1 MTLLSICRDAADE
14 IGLDAR
20 PVTVVGNPLP
30 EVQRLLRFA
39 QRVGSDLATRAPWQA
54 LRLAHSF
61 TATDTEVQSGAVPA
75 TFQRFSP
82 ETVWDVTNGLS
93 LTGPVSP
100 VEYQSRKT
108 AYGTAGYSGDM
119 RWFTRRGNDFLVWP
133 LPAGGELYSYE
144 YQSAAFCQSASGTPQ
159 GEWLADTDTGR
170 ISEELITLGVIAR
183 YLAADGQP
191 SAPAEMAYRER
202 LNIEIRNDAPAAGVL
217 PAGDIF
223 GPGRRFTGE
232 PGSSG
237 GLSEFGGSGGG
248 GGGWTWG

>member
-1 MTLLSICRDAADE
+1 MSLLDICRAAADE

-20 PVTVVGNPLP
+20 PVSVVGSTIV

-54 LRLAHSF
+54 LRDVQSF
-61 TATDTEVQSGAVPA
+61 TAVASETQPNAVPA
-75 TFQRFSP
+75 AFQRFSP
-82 ETVWDVTNGLS
+82 ETVWDVTNGVS
-93 LTGPVSP
+93 ITGPIDP

-108 AYGTAGYSGDM
+108 DITTAGFTGPM

-133 LPAGGELYSYE
+133 MPVGGETYRFE
-144 YQSAAFCQSASGTPQ
+144 YQSGAFCQSAAGVPQ
-159 GEWLADTDTGR
+159 TEWLADTDTGR

-191 SAPAEMAYRER
+191 SAQAEMAYRER
-202 LNIEIRNDAPAAGVL
+202 MITEIRNDAPAAGVL
-217 PAGDIF
+217 AAGDIF
-223 GPGRRFTGE
+223 GTGRRFTGE

-237 GLSEFGGSGGG
+237 SRY
-248 GGGWTWG
+248 GWWY

>member
-1 MTLLSICRDAADE
+1 MSLLDICQNAADE

-20 PVTVVGNPLP
+20 PVSVVGSTIV

-54 LRLAHSF
+54 LRDVQTF
-61 TATDTEVQSGAVPA
+61 TAVASETQSNAVPA
-75 TFQRFSP
+75 AFQRFSP
-82 ETVWDVTNGLS
+82 ETVWDVTNGVS
-93 LTGPVSP
+93 ITGPIDP

-108 AYGTAGYSGDM
+108 DITTAGFTGPM

-133 LPAGGELYSYE
+133 MPVGGETYRFE
-144 YQSAAFCQSASGTPQ
+144 YQSGAFCQSAAGVPRT
-159 GEWLADTDTGR
+159 EWLADTDTGR

-191 SAPAEMAYRER
+191 SAQAEMAYRER
-202 LNIEIRNDAPAAGVL
+202 MITEIRNDAPAAGVL
-217 PAGDIF
+217 AAGDIF
-223 GPGRRFTGE
+223 GTGRRFTGE

-237 GLSEFGGSGGG
+237 SRY
-248 GGGWTWG
+248 GWWY